1 MRLCVQSWYLPTE
14 LSRECEGMKKQATP
28 TPVETTPTDSLLEE
42 LQIVRSER
50 DMAVQ
55 QGKSLKQEKQVI
67 TYILLYY

>member
-1 MRLCVQSWYLPTE
+1 MKVCIVRLCVQSWYLPTE
-14 LSRECEGMKKQATP
+14 LSREC
-28 TPVETTPTDSLLEE
+28 ETTPTDSLLEE

-67 TYILLYY
+67 TYIVPYY